1 MLENCRLPST
11 IRVMKAGLP
20 GWGLPSWFED
30 WEKVILIDAL
40 EMGEKPGT
48 WRQFE
53 LRPISLG
60 LQDPDESVKFLLQ
73 SEVLSMHQPD
83 LANGLALAEALD
95 LMPSSLSLYGI
106 QPTTIQAGCPLSE
119 AVNQSLPELI
129 NKILDDLGIG
139 IYEPKTNFAC

>member
-1 MLENCRLPST
+1 MSLPTEKKTEHQTLILGIGNTLCGDDGAGIRVAEMLENCRLPST

-60 LQDPDESVKFLLQ
+60 L
-73 SEVLSMHQPD
+73 
-83 LANGLALAEALD
+83 
-95 LMPSSLSLYGI
+95 
-106 QPTTIQAGCPLSE
+106 
-119 AVNQSLPELI
+119 
-129 NKILDDLGIG
+129 
-139 IYEPKTNFAC
+139 